1 MSVNTRNKPRL
12 MNLAGLRTN
21 AKSLFQAGVERSP
34 AGKTLFWHVPGGDS
48 GVALT
53 FDDGPDPDGTPRIL
67 DRLAER
73 GVRAT
78 FFVIGEAARRY
89 PELVRRIAAEGHA
102 LGNHTYT
109 HARCTE
115 LTPEELAEEL
125 AQTDEAL
132 REICG
137 MEVALF
143 RPPWGAIR
151 PAQLLALAREGRSAA
166 LWSIDS
172 RDYRGASAAEIVL
185 RCADIR
191 GGDIVLMH
199 DRFPATVE
207 ALPRLLDLLEARGL
221 LGVPLEA
228 GHTARDR
235 EEGVRRWNT
244 RTAA

>member
-1 MSVNTRNKPRL
+1 MSDVKHQKL
-12 MNLAGLRTN
+12 QAIDLAGLRAC

-34 AGKTLFWHVPGGDS
+34 VGRSLFWHVPGGDS

-73 GVRAT
+73 GVPAT
-78 FFVIGEAARRY
+78 FFVIGEAAQRY
-89 PELVRRIAAEGHA
+89 PELVRRIVAEGHA
-102 LGNHTYT
+102 LGNHTYS

-115 LTPEELAEEL
+115 LNPEAFAAEL
-125 AQTDEAL
+125 AQTDAVL

-137 MEVALF
+137 RDVPLF

-151 PAQLLALAREGRSAA
+151 PAQVLALARAGRSAA
-166 LWSIDS
+166 LWSVDT
-172 RDYRGASAAEIVL
+172 RDYRGASAAEIAE
-185 RCADIR
+185 RCRELR

-199 DRFPATVE
+199 DRFPATLE
-207 ALPRLLDLLEARGL
+207 ALPRLLDLMEAKGL
-221 LGVPLEA
+221 LGVTLGAEEP
-228 GHTARDR
+228 ARGRDER
-235 EEGVRRWNT
+235 VRRWNT